1 LNRLKEFSL
10 NNQKIFGNN
19 EIMKLGNVC
28 SFLPK
33 SKRSAKYG
41 NKEGL
46 YPFYTSSQICS
57 KYCDSYDYCDEC
69 LIIGSGGN
77 ANIKYN
83 KEFSCSA
90 DNFIVKL
97 NNGIITKYVYY
108 YLLDNINI
116 LQKGFIGSG
125 LKHISKEYIK
135 NIKIPIPSLERQEEI
150 VKYCESNDNLI
161 RELEKDIEENKK
173 QAQLFMSN
181 VIKSNVLTGDNDIND
196 SDNDIDNE
204 DNGNEDDE
212 EQNNNEETPSDCDNT
227 DNTSDISDGSDIEET
242 T

>member
-1 LNRLKEFSL
+1 MSSL
-10 NNQKIFGNN
+10 
-19 EIMKLGNVC
+19 
-28 SFLPK
+28 
-33 SKRSAKYG
+33 
-41 NKEGL
+41 
-46 YPFYTSSQICS
+46 YTGVAIR
-57 KYCDSYDYCDEC
+57 
-69 LIIGSGGN
+69 N
-77 ANIKYN
+77 
-83 KEFSCSA
+83 
-90 DNFIVKL
+90 
-97 NNGIITKYVYY
+97 
-108 YLLDNINI
+108 
-116 LQKGFIGSG
+116 
-125 LKHISKEYIK
+125 ISKTSLK
-135 NIKIPIPSLERQEEI
+135 NIKIHIPSLERQEEI